1 MFWSKSLNNNHSM
14 KMPTCKFLLCHAL
27 GILQDYIS
35 YHGYSLTDNT
45 EASITFLSIS
55 VQDETEI
62 LDLFPNETRILFD
75 GLTLWLEMAEKRLD
89 LMGRDFDEGSTSD
102 DEQLVRRTKVRK
114 YQIYMVHILCNQTEI
129 IVIGYKRSRTRSGQ
143 NFIQNLSRLYLDRT
157 ERYPP
162 ISNVL
167 KLTVE

>member
-1 MFWSKSLNNNHSM
+1 
-14 KMPTCKFLLCHAL
+14 MPTCKFLLCHAL

-114 YQIYMVHILCNQTEI
+114 YKGKYIWCTFFAIKQRLQLQDIKDHGQGLARILSKT
-129 IVIGYKRSRTRSGQ
+129 
-143 NFIQNLSRLYLDRT
+143 
-157 ERYPP
+157 
-162 ISNVL
+162 
-167 KLTVE
+167 